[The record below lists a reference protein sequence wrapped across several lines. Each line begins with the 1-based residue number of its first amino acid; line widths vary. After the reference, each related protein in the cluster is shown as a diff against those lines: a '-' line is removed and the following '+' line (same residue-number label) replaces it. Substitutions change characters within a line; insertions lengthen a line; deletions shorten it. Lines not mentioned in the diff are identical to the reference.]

1 MISDEGFATAPVR
14 LENRKKCVAE
24 LRAIFAAEDLAHSDK
39 SFAGFEGVWDGM
51 RTARDID
58 DDLSGDCEWLAF
70 ARDAPVIEY
79 LQRALRSLK
88 RLV

>member
-51 RTARDID
+51 RTAREID
-58 DDLSGDCEWLAF
+58 DDSQVIANGWRSHVTRPLLSIF
-70 ARDAPVIEY
+70 SAPCVP
-79 LQRALRSLK
+79 
-88 RLV
+88 